1 MKKIM
6 SIRLTFWIVF
16 SLLIAIPIKVQASS
30 ALEISTGGSISKV
43 TYSLNN
49 NSEEVRIF
57 SPSTKVTKQYL
68 IAPEGSI
75 NNYRLCFEIE
85 NADVSRSIKF
95 DINKGTIVQIRLAN
109 FSDPKR
115 TSVVVETTK
124 KPVYSF
130 STSSDGK
137 AIILTLGSSTSP
149 TNTPSPSNTTVPSP
163 TPTPKPAPSPVVT
176 PKPITTPKPANTQ
189 NEGNGGVSSPTTNI
203 KTSNGPLSWVMSG
216 DSCSVNLNGISLTQ
230 ANKGNMPRFEIRE
243 KEKMLQITIPG
254 KDSRFT
260 EGFLS
265 GNSVIHGAL
274 VNYNLKQD
282 STIIRIPYKNS
293 ITYSHTVSGGSSKFV
308 IKAGKASIPVTS
320 PVPSPSPVTTPK
332 PSSSPKPSTQP
343 SIPEQPSSGA
353 SPMNNLKAGN
363 DDGKTALKLTGSG
376 IVDKYHRYRDKIIVD
391 DTGSKGTVTF
401 MIPINIIN
409 LGTGTVNI
417 NDSLIKSVDLLST
430 ASSTFLTINKKDAN
444 KKFEIVAGSGANELL
459 VVVSTGTG
467 NVSDSKLVVIDPGHG
482 GSDPGAVFGKYY
494 EKVYNLDI
502 ALRCEKILKSKGVNV
517 VLTRTVDKSMGLDER
532 VKFANERSA
541 YVFVSIH
548 NNSMPSGIKGSMVL
562 YHYTSYRGKPY
573 AKIMCDNLVKDLK
586 TANIGIQ
593 GRQNTVVLR
602 DTKMPAILAE
612 VACMSDAGD
621 LELLNTES
629 FKQKA
634 AESIAN
640 SIIQILGS

>member
-1 MKKIM
+1 
-6 SIRLTFWIVF
+6 
-16 SLLIAIPIKVQASS
+16 
-30 ALEISTGGSISKV
+30 
-43 TYSLNN
+43 
-49 NSEEVRIF
+49 
-57 SPSTKVTKQYL
+57 
-68 IAPEGSI
+68 
-75 NNYRLCFEIE
+75 
-85 NADVSRSIKF
+85 
-95 DINKGTIVQIRLAN
+95 
-109 FSDPKR
+109 
-115 TSVVVETTK
+115 
-124 KPVYSF
+124 
-130 STSSDGK
+130 
-137 AIILTLGSSTSP
+137 
-149 TNTPSPSNTTVPSP
+149 
-163 TPTPKPAPSPVVT
+163 
-176 PKPITTPKPANTQ
+176 
-189 NEGNGGVSSPTTNI
+189 
-203 KTSNGPLSWVMSG
+203 
-216 DSCSVNLNGISLTQ
+216 
-230 ANKGNMPRFEIRE
+230 
-243 KEKMLQITIPG
+243 
-254 KDSRFT
+254 
-260 EGFLS
+260 
-265 GNSVIHGAL
+265 
-274 VNYNLKQD
+274 
-282 STIIRIPYKNS
+282 
-293 ITYSHTVSGGSSKFV
+293 
-308 IKAGKASIPVTS
+308 
-320 PVPSPSPVTTPK
+320 
-332 PSSSPKPSTQP
+332 
-343 SIPEQPSSGA
+343 
-353 SPMNNLKAGN
+353 MNNLKAGN